1 MIWDRENH
9 LLLWLQGIFGLIFQN
24 NACDLPCI
32 TVKFTDIFTLNKGSN
47 AVHVLDFNNCE

>member
-9 LLLWLQGIFGLIFQN
+9 LLLRLQGIFGLIFQN
-24 NACDLPCI
+24 NACDLLCI